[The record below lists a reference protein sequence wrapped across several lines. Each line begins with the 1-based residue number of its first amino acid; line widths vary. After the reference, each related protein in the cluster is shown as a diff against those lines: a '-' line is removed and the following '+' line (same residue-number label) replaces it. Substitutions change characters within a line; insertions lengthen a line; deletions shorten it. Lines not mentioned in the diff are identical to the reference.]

1 MQDASSI
8 EERAARNRHAREVI
22 AGLDVTPGMHQRV
35 YLDEPRPGYTPGR
48 ATLPRFDDPRM
59 IYGLCL
65 IVLLVAGTFVALFA
79 GFMPASVVFFVASLV
94 LLAGFF
100 VF

>member
-1 MQDASSI
+1 MHEAPTI

-22 AGLDVTPGMHQRV
+22 AGLDVTPGMHQHPAA
-35 YLDEPRPGYTPGR
+35 DRPHSTSAGGR
-48 ATLPRFDDPRM
+48 ATLPRFDDPRT
-59 IYGLCL
+59 IYGICL
-65 IVLLVAGTFVALFA
+65 IALFVIGTAVALVA

-94 LLAGFF
+94 MLAGFF